1 MIYVSRLTPAP
12 SLPLRPPSLPA
23 VDTNFVTRWQLAC
36 EEDIAHVV
44 VMPNVTRDKVDVFVR
59 DLLKSVE
66 EHGRFDQ
73 VREGSPLSLLS
84 DPAWSAAERRR
95 RFDGK

>member
-1 MIYVSRLTPAP
+1 
-12 SLPLRPPSLPA
+12 
-23 VDTNFVTRWQLAC
+23 
-36 EEDIAHVV
+36 
-44 VMPNVTRDKVDVFVR
+44 MPNVTRDKVDVFVR